1 MLFASRVLGFHAW
14 ALLAAAIFAGHDV
27 GFGNDDKQAGE
38 FVSGEDELGSTP
50 RSVGLRLF
58 L

>member
-27 GFGNDDKQAGE
+27 EFSDHDEQAGE
-38 FVSGEDELGSTP
+38 FVSSEDELGSTP
-50 RSVGLRLF
+50 RGVGLRLF